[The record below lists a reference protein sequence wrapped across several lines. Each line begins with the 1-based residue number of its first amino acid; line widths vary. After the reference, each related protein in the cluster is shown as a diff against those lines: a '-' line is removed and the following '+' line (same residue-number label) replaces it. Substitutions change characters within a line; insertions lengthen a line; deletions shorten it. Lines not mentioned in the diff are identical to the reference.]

1 MTTGIVRK
9 IDDLGRI
16 VIPAE
21 MRRVLGIQEGD
32 QLEISLDG
40 DHVKIRPRIPTIV
53 HEFTLEGT
61 ESVRIDGLTIDLAA
75 GDYIVERLRRGRE

>member
-32 QLEISLDG
+32 QLEITLDG
-40 DHVKIRPRIPTIV
+40 NHVEIRPRVPTIV
-53 HEFTLEGT
+53 HEFTLEGA
-61 ESVRIDGLTIDLAA
+61 ESIRIDGFTVDLAA
-75 GDYIVERLRRGRE
+75 GEYIVERLRRSRD

>member
-40 DHVKIRPRIPTIV
+40 NHVEIRPRIPTIV